1 MNHTMAREESSD
13 FVLQQ
18 CRQQD
23 VKFIRLWFTDI
34 LGSLKSFAITV
45 EDLETAMEEGV
56 GFDGGAIEGFARAGE
71 SDMTAIPDPSTF
83 QLLPWRPRE
92 RRVARMFCDIH
103 LPDGSPFP
111 GDPRYVLKRNLAR
124 AAALGFTFY
133 VGPEVEYF
141 YFKDVEGT
149 QPLDHGGYFDLT
161 PLDGASDLRR
171 ETVLTLEEMGIGVE
185 SSHHEVAP
193 SQHEVDLRYTDALTM
208 ADSVL
213 TTRLVVKEVAMA
225 NGVYAT
231 FMPKPLAGENG
242 SGMHVHLSLF
252 RGEQNAFFDAN
263 DPLHLSAVARG
274 FIAGLLRHAREIT
287 LVTNQWVNSYKRL
300 VPGFEAPVRIAWN
313 RHGGNSR
320 PLALPQRSG
329 RMPGDLLR
337 VPQYREGRELAARIE
352 YRAPDP
358 ACNPYLAFAALL
370 AAGLEGIERE
380 YPLPPGRE
388 TASDDAGSDEA
399 PTLPGSLLESL
410 QEAEQADML
419 RRCLGDHLFD
429 SLLASKHIEWESYR
443 SHVTDYELNRYLP
456 IL

>member
-1 MNHTMAREESSD
+1 MSDKESRD
-13 FVLQQ
+13 YVLQQ
-18 CRQQD
+18 CREQD

-34 LGSLKSFAITV
+34 LGSLKSFAITF
-45 EDLETAMEEGV
+45 EELEAALEEGV

-71 SDMTAIPDPSTF
+71 SDMMAIPDPSTF

-103 LPDGSPFP
+103 LPDGAPFP
-111 GDPRYVLKRNLAR
+111 GDPRYVLKRNLER

-133 VGPEVEYF
+133 VGPEVEF
-141 YFKDVEGT
+141 FIFKDAEGT
-149 QPLDHGGYFDLT
+149 RPLDQGGYFDLT
-161 PLDGASDLRR
+161 PLDAASDLRR

-193 SQHEVDLRYTDALTM
+193 SQHEIDLRYTDALTM
-208 ADSVL
+208 SDSVL
-213 TTRLVVKEVAMA
+213 TCRLVVKEVAMA
-225 NGVYAT
+225 SNVYAT

-252 RGEQNAFFDAN
+252 RGERNAFFDAD

-300 VPGFEAPVRIAWN
+300 VPGFEAPVRVAWN
-313 RHGGNSR
+313 R
-320 PLALPQRSG
+320 RSGAAPVAPAAPPGG

-337 VPQYREGRELAARIE
+337 VPEYRAGRELAARIE
-352 YRAPDP
+352 YRAPDA

-370 AAGLEGIERE
+370 AAGLEGIEKE
-380 YPLPPGRE
+380 YALPPSRDAAD
-388 TASDDAGSDEA
+388 ASIEEA
-399 PTLPGSLLESL
+399 PTLPGSLYEALR
-410 QEAEQADML
+410 EAEASDLL
-419 RRCLGDHLFD
+419 RRCLGDHAFE
-429 SLLASKHIEWESYR
+429 SLLTSKRIEWEGYR
-443 SHVTDYELNRYLP
+443 SHITDYELNRYLP

>member
-1 MNHTMAREESSD
+1 MSEAEEMRD
-13 FVLQQ
+13 YVLQQ
-18 CRQQD
+18 CREQD

-34 LGSLKSFAITV
+34 LGSLKSFAITF
-45 EDLETAMEEGV
+45 EQLEEALNEGV

-71 SDMTAIPDPSTF
+71 SDMTAVPDASTF

-92 RRVARMFCDIH
+92 RRVARMFCD
-103 LPDGSPFP
+103 LTSPDGAPFP
-111 GDPRYVLKRNLAR
+111 GDPRQVLKRNLAR

-141 YFKDVEGT
+141 YFKDAEDTV
-149 QPLDHGGYFDLT
+149 PLDKGGYFDLT

-213 TTRLVVKEVAMA
+213 TCRLVVKEVALA
-225 NGVYAT
+225 AGVYAT
-231 FMPKPLAGENG
+231 FMPKPLAEENG

-252 RGEQNAFFDAN
+252 RGEQNAFFDTN
-263 DPLHLSAVARG
+263 DPINLSAVARG
-274 FIAGLLRHAREIT
+274 FIAGLLRHSREIT

-300 VPGFEAPVRIAWN
+300 IPGFEAPVRIAWN
-313 RHGGNSR
+313 RRNAMSPAAIPAR
-320 PLALPQRSG
+320 TG

-337 VPQYREGRELAARIE
+337 VPQYREGREIASRIE
-352 YRAPDP
+352 YRAPDA

-370 AAGLEGIERE
+370 AAGLEGIEKE
-380 YPLPPGRE
+380 YPLPPSRDAADE
-388 TASDDAGSDEA
+388 ASIEEA
-399 PTLPGSLLESL
+399 PTLPGSLYEAL
-410 QEAEQADML
+410 QEAEHSELL
-419 RRCLGDHLFD
+419 RNCLGDHVFE
-429 SLLASKHIEWESYR
+429 SLLTSKRIEWERYR
-443 SHVTDYELNRYLP
+443 SVITDYELKQYLS